1 MWWERWNGTQS
12 MEELLSYN
20 WNVYKLFS
28 NGNRAKAPFVV
39 IEGEDCESEDFTA
52 MVRKNLE
59 EKFGAKARSTKYKI
73 MRADLPQEDRADEE
87 EKKNLVLRNRV
98 LSIKINA
105 LGLDLENKRTTGALV
120 MSKETDWKW
129 QWCVLRMSSNQFIA
143 GLSPQFKSAEEA
155 AEWMN
160 IEVKNLIK

>member
-1 MWWERWNGTQS
+1 
-12 MEELLSYN
+12 MEEPLSYS

-28 NGNRAKAPFVV
+28 NGNRAKAPFA
-39 IEGEDCESEDFTA
+39 ILESEDCESESFSI

-73 MRADLPQEDRADEE
+73 MRADLPQEERADEE

-98 LSIKINA
+98 LSTKIKA
-105 LGLDLENKRTTGALV
+105 LGLDLQNKRTTGALV
-120 MSKETDWKW
+120 MSENTNWRW

-143 GLSPQFKSAEEA
+143 ALSPEFKSAEFA
-155 AEWMN
+155 QEWMKN
-160 IEVKNLIK
+160 EIESITI